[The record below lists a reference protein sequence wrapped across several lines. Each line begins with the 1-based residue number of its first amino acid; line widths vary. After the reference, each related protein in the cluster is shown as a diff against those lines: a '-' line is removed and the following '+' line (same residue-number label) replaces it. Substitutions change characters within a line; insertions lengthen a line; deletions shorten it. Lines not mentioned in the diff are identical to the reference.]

1 MTVELRHR
9 HPHWGGILGEGG
21 AFLSLPSSDPES
33 AVVFR
38 GSKPLCQEY
47 SLVLE
52 AKAIEHTVQESGDS
66 WVVAVVPAL
75 AHQAYDEISRYSAER
90 NVPRSLP
97 VRFEPYS
104 GAAVGAIGY
113 VLILLLTAYCAGLEL
128 FGIDWLSAGPLD
140 AGAVSE
146 WWRALTALTLHLDQ
160 EHLLGNLLF
169 GVFAGIA
176 AGRLLGPGVA
186 WASILSA
193 GTLANIVEILIAPPT
208 HRAVGASTAV
218 FAALVRVGAADRGD
232 LLADIVG
239 GGHGARGRARTR
251 ARISLRGRRGLAL
264 RPFWAAPRSSRQALA
279 DRRGHRRAFAG
290 MRGVAGGAPP
300 RRLGA
305 RAPGSRQPRI
315 SRPRLKRASRA
326 GRGFPRAALPS
337 GAAERVPRGRRA
349 PVA

>member
-1 MTVELRHR
+1 
-9 HPHWGGILGEGG
+9 
-21 AFLSLPSSDPES
+21 LSLPFSDPVS

-52 AKAIEHTVQESGDS
+52 AKAIEHTVEESGDS
-66 WVVAVVPAL
+66 WIVAVVQPL

-90 NVPRSLP
+90 NVPRRLP

-104 GAAVGAIGY
+104 GAAIGAIGY
-113 VLILLLTAYCAGLEL
+113 VLILLLTAYCAGIEL
-128 FGIDWLSAGPLD
+128 FGVDWLSAGALD
-140 AGAVSE
+140 AGAGRE

-193 GTLANIVEILIAPPT
+193 GTLANIVEMLIAPPT

-218 FAALVRVGAADRGD
+218 FAALGLVAGLAWRQQLTLRERRWYALAPLIAGTCLLTLLGAGTAHVDVLGHALGFLFGVAVGWLHARFGIPRDRGRD
-232 LLADIVG
+232 LQIAA
-239 GGHGARGRARTR
+239 GASAVLLVC
-251 ARISLRGRRGLAL
+251 AAWLLAL
-264 RPFWAAPRSSRQALA
+264 RHAA
-279 DRRGHRRAFAG
+279 
-290 MRGVAGGAPP
+290 
-300 RRLGA
+300 
-305 RAPGSRQPRI
+305 
-315 SRPRLKRASRA
+315 
-326 GRGFPRAALPS
+326 
-337 GAAERVPRGRRA
+337 
-349 PVA
+349 